1 MDFIASFIKLKHY
14 CEKEGYKGWDPYDG
28 LNSQVFQ
35 ALPGLK
41 HSALCRLVMIQAFK
55 RSPLNLR
62 RLAMVPKQYNAKGV
76 GLFLQGYCNIYE
88 AVQASPELASQFGSL
103 DTLEGHIGSLAALLL
118 KLRSAGNYHGSCW
131 GYNFDWQS
139 RREFLFP
146 KYTPTVVATKFC
158 ATALLSA
165 YKINGD
171 ERLLRAVL
179 STAEFVKHDL
189 HRTPQGS
196 GFLFSYS
203 PLSGHDTVVNA
214 SLLGSELLSI
224 AYKYTGDE
232 ACRLAASDSVRA
244 CCELQRPDGSW
255 PYGCQPFQHWVD
267 SFHTGYD
274 LEALQAYSDNTGDDS
289 CRSSIDKGLDFYT
302 SRFFLAGGM
311 PRYYH
316 NRTFPIDIHCPAQLM
331 VTLSLLHRFQ
341 HWQDLATQ
349 VMDWTIAHMQDKKGY
364 FYYQLK
370 KFGSSRISYMRWSNA
385 FMFYAMSFYLKEVY
399 AKGQH

>member
-14 CEKEGYKGWDPYDG
+14 CEAEGYKGWDPYDG
-28 LNSQVFQ
+28 LNSRLFQ
-35 ALPGLK
+35 SMPGLK

-55 RSPLNLR
+55 RSPFNLR

-88 AVQASPELASQFGSL
+88 AVKRNPALSSQLGSL
-103 DTLEGHIGSLAALLL
+103 DTIKGQIGSLAALLL
-118 KLRSAGNYHGSCW
+118 ELRSAGNYHGSCW

-171 ERLLRAVL
+171 ERLLEAVL
-179 STAEFVKHDL
+179 STAGFVMHDL
-189 HRTPQGS
+189 HRTPQGT

-203 PLSGHDTVVNA
+203 PLSGHNTVVNA

-224 AYKYTGDE
+224 AYKYTGDISCREAAQASVE
-232 ACRLAASDSVRA
+232 AC
-244 CCELQRPDGSW
+244 CQLQRPDGSW
-255 PYGCQPFQHWVD
+255 PYGCQPFQDWVD
-267 SFHTGYD
+267 SFHTGYN
-274 LEALQAYSDNTGDDS
+274 LEALKVYSDNTGDSS
-289 CRSSIDKGLDFYT
+289 CLPCIDKGFDYYIGN
-302 SRFFLAGGM
+302 FFLDGGK
-311 PRYYH
+311 PRYYN

-331 VTLSLLHRFQ
+331 VTISILQRF
-341 HWQDLATQ
+341 DDNRRLASQ
-349 VMDWTIAHMQDKKGY
+349 VMDWTITHMQDKKGY

-370 KFGSSRISYMRWSNA
+370 KIVSSRIPYMRWSNA
-385 FMFYAMSFYLKEVY
+385 FMFCAMSYYLKEVY